1 MSSPV
6 ACIHLNLLHRAFT
19 VAYRSGF
26 GRIIYWQELGF
37 IVTTTGRLI
46 QIVICLP
53 SRTYCLPFPPNPAWS
68 VFLAVPLWYFA
79 PLRPAVF
86 SRMEFNIHSDLKS
99 SLCRNSCTQMCFRL
113 SMSSVESTCSHNSS
127 IWLSSC
133 AGARA
138 SHGPFSVRSFAR
150 FLSIFDPPFWFFISS
165 SAVL

>member
-1 MSSPV
+1 MT
-6 ACIHLNLLHRAFT
+6 CIRLNLLHRAFI

-26 GRIIYWQELGF
+26 GRMTYWQELNF
-37 IVTTTGRLI
+37 IVTTKERLI

-68 VFLAVPLWYFA
+68 VFLAVPLWSYA

-86 SRMEFNIHSDLKS
+86 SRMEFNIHSDPKS

-113 SMSSVESTCSHNSS
+113 SMSWAESTCSHNSS
-127 IWLSSC
+127 MWLSPC

-150 FLSIFDPPFWFFISS
+150 FSSIFDPPFRFFISS